1 MEGVQSSSVAQ
12 KFGDQNR
19 TKEGRN
25 FKMKSVKMLSV
36 VVIAVLLLAAC
47 GGGNSEPAAQ
57 VAKDYS
63 GEVDMEVLVAQHY
76 AAVQLLKAAEAAADS
91 GQEVDMEVLTA
102 RRYQVQQLAEAIRIA
117 QAGEP

>member
-63 GEVDMEVLVAQHY
+63 GEVDMEALTARRYRALQEAQVAKDY
-76 AAVQLLKAAEAAADS
+76 S
-91 GQEVDMEVLTA
+91 GEVDMEVLTD
-102 RRYQVQQLAEAIRIA
+102 RKSVV
-117 QAGEP
+117 